1 MGDYQ
6 HLNSIDY
13 QGGINLSASPLSPA
27 SQAALSGG
35 SYNAIT
41 SGDGFVRPYSGQT
54 SQGAG
59 TGSRKLIPFG
69 ATWGGI
75 ADYAYTDNSFSTTSI
90 AANEVTTATPH
101 GYITGLSVT
110 TSGAP
115 APTGLPSGVYYL
127 IVTGAS
133 TLKFAS
139 NVTNA
144 LLGTALPISSAG
156 AATITLDVSNSA
168 VTASGSWMLDVGNS
182 RWGIG
187 AGQPMIAGVPVP
199 GFSLSTNLQVQ
210 IPTSGVYGPPVQA
223 GLSQPSAPEVGIIA
237 VTGDMSNSMSAKIAR
252 SRPATGAVSLASECS
267 AVIFPQANRM
277 RVTFPIAATGQTH
290 WRAFFPFQGF
300 GGTGVHYL
308 GTYAGDQDIS
318 EATVAAG
325 TVDGI
330 ARSLEFNFKDGDLI
344 PIEASF
350 DDYAPPAA
358 TQAIRLN
365 TVMNLAGCFADSAAD
380 PTSTSTGTCIAVSKE
395 NNYESYVPTSLLYL
409 PEPVVDVLARPI
421 DDYGFIGCQNS
432 IHAIQY
438 VGNRGDDLPS
448 CTITTILPDIG
459 IEYLQNWCHFRG
471 QLLVYTAQGTLI
483 LMDENGG
490 FDTSFANPVSKLL
503 KGWTTAQTSVG
514 YDPGTD
520 SIIVLN
526 NHTMLA
532 YSMQKGQWR
541 QIWLPD
547 YGITGTT
554 LSCTTARRALYF
566 TITDG
571 SVKTAYTYGTGSD
584 TAPLSFVCNY
594 QTNPGGNGAV
604 KDIYEM
610 AVSAESGATTDFA
623 VSISSNRTNSVFRRV
638 SISSGVDNISCTDEV
653 FYPAMAGKK
662 VLLFADGITTGNDYF
677 QGLVG
682 TYVSPTDI
690 VLTDLSGNPFD
701 PDITATELLMFVGD
715 YNAVTDFDGDHFPN
729 FFPNLAEMRS
739 YSIAFWFK
747 GAEESGNLL
756 TCDLFGAAY
765 ASSRAL

>member
-1 MGDYQ
+1 MDYQ
-6 HLNSIDY
+6 QFPSIDF
-13 QGGINLSASPLSPA
+13 GAGINPSAAPLSPA
-27 SQAALSGG
+27 SQATLSDGTWN
-35 SYNAIT
+35 SIV
-41 SGDGFVRPYSGQT
+41 SGDLYVRPYPGQT

-59 TGSRKLIPFG
+59 TGSRKMLPFG
-69 ATWGGI
+69 NNYGGI
-75 ADYAYTDNSFSTTSI
+75 ADYAYTDNSFSTASI
-90 AANEVTTATPH
+90 SSNEVTTATPH
-101 GYITGLSVT
+101 GYITGLSIT

-115 APTGLPSGVYYL
+115 APTGLPSGVYYA

-133 TLKFAS
+133 TLKFAD
-139 NVTNA
+139 TLANA
-144 LLGTALPISSAG
+144 LLGTALVISSAG
-156 AATITLDVSNSA
+156 AATITLDVSNAS
-168 VTASGSWMLDVGNS
+168 VTASGNWMLDVGNS

-187 AGQPMIAGVPVP
+187 SGQPMIAGVPTP
-199 GFSLSTNLQVQ
+199 GITLSTNLQLQ
-210 IPTSGVYGPPVQA
+210 IPVAGVYGPAVQA
-223 GLSQPSAPEVGIIA
+223 GLSQPSAPEVGIVA
-237 VTGDMSNSMSAKIAR
+237 VTGDLSNSMSAKIAR

-290 WRAFFPFQGF
+290 WRVFFPFQGF

-318 EATVAAG
+318 ETTVAAG

-350 DDYAPPAA
+350 DDYPPPAA
-358 TQAIRLN
+358 THAIRLN
-365 TVMNLAGCFADSAAD
+365 TVMNLPGCYADSTQS
-380 PTSTSTGTCIAVSKE
+380 PTSSNTGTCIAVSKE

-471 QLLVYTAQGTLI
+471 QLLIYTAQGTLI

-490 FDTSFANPVSKLL
+490 FDTTFANPVSKIL
-503 KGWTTAQTSVG
+503 KGFTTAQTSVG

-532 YSMQKGQWR
+532 YSKQSGQWR

-594 QTNPGGNGAV
+594 QTQPGGNGAV

-610 AVSAESGATTDFA
+610 AVSAETGAVTDFA
-623 VSISSNRTNSVFRRV
+623 VSISSNKANAVFRRV
-638 SISSGVDNISCTDEV
+638 SISSGVDNISATDEV
-653 FYPAMAGKK
+653 FYSGMVGKK

-677 QGLVG
+677 RGLVSA
-682 TYVSPTDI
+682 YNSPTDI
-690 VLTDLSGNPFD
+690 VLTDIDGNPFD

-715 YNAVTDFDGDHFPN
+715 YNAVTDFEGDHFPN

-739 YSIAFWFK
+739 YQAAFWFK
-747 GAEESGNLL
+747 GAEGLGNLL
-756 TCDLFGAAY
+756 TVDLFGAAY

>member
-1 MGDYQ
+1 MQAG
-6 HLNSIDY
+6 LNV
-13 QGGINLSASPLSPA
+13 SAAPLSPM
-27 SQAALSGG
+27 SQATLAQGTWNS
-35 SYNAIT
+35 IV
-41 SGDGFVRPYSGQT
+41 SGDGFVRPYPGQT
-54 SQGAG
+54 SQGSG
-59 TGSRKLIPFG
+59 TGSRKMLPFG
-69 ATWGGI
+69 NTWGGI
-75 ADYAYTDNSFSTTSI
+75 ADYAYVDNSFSTASI
-90 AANEVTTATPH
+90 SANQVTTATPH

-133 TLKFAS
+133 ALKFAS
-139 NVTNA
+139 TLANA

-156 AATITLDVSNSA
+156 AATITLDVSNAS
-168 VTASGSWMLDVGNS
+168 VTASGNWMLDIGNS

-187 AGQPMIAGVPVP
+187 SGQPMIAGVATP
-199 GFSLSTNLQVQ
+199 GFTLSTNLQLQ
-210 IPTSGVYGPPVQA
+210 IPVAGVYGPAVQA
-223 GLSQPSAPEVGIIA
+223 GLAQPSAPEVGIIA
-237 VTGDMSNSMSAKIAR
+237 VTGDMSNSMSAKISR

-267 AVIFPQANRM
+267 AVIFPQSNRM
-277 RVTFPIAATGQTH
+277 RVTYPIAATGQTH
-290 WRAFFPFQGF
+290 WRTFFPFQGF

-308 GTYAGDQDIS
+308 GTYAGDQDIPES
-318 EATVAAG
+318 VVAAG

-350 DDYAPPAA
+350 DDYPPPAA
-358 TQAIRLN
+358 THAIRLN
-365 TVMNLAGCFADSAAD
+365 TVMNLAGCYADSTQS
-380 PTSTSTGTCIAVSKE
+380 PTATNTGTCIAVSKE

-471 QLLVYTAQGTLI
+471 QLLIYTAQGTLI

-490 FDTSFANPVSKLL
+490 FDTTFANPVSKIL
-503 KGWTTAQTSVG
+503 KSWTTAQTSVG

-526 NHTMLA
+526 NRTMLV
-532 YSMQKGQWR
+532 YSKQSGQWR
-541 QIWLPD
+541 QIYLPD

-566 TITDG
+566 TITTSG
-571 SVKTAYTYGTGSD
+571 INTAYTYGTGTD

-594 QTNPGGNGAV
+594 QTQPGGNGAV

-610 AVSAESGATTDFA
+610 AVAAETGAVTDFA
-623 VSISSNRTNSVFRRV
+623 ISISSNKANAVFRRV
-638 SISSGVDNISCTDEV
+638 STTSGDDHISNTGEA
-653 FYPAMAGKK
+653 FYAGMVGKK
-662 VLLFADGITTGNDYF
+662 VLLFKDNLISGGQDYF
-677 QGLVG
+677 RGLVSV
-682 TYVSPTDI
+682 YNSPTD
-690 VLTDLSGNPFD
+690 VELTDLNGDPFS
-701 PDITATELLMFVGD
+701 PDLTATELLMFVGD
-715 YNAVTDFDGDHFPN
+715 FNAVTTFDGDHFPN

-739 YSIAFWFK
+739 YQVATWFK
-747 GAEESGNLL
+747 GAEGIGNML
-756 TCDLFGAAY
+756 TLDVFGAFY